1 MSTRTQQ
8 NQHGAVLVS
17 EGFGA
22 YVNNIGPDGTIYT
35 THNADD
41 AKEFAA
47 CYTLEELNRLAVAYK
62 LIIDEADPA

>member
-1 MSTRTQQ
+1 MQ

-35 THNADD
+35 TKDAED
-41 AKEFAA
+41 AKGFAA
-47 CYTLEELNRLAVAYK
+47 CYTLGELSKLAADFK
-62 LIIDEADPA
+62 LIINEAE